1 MNNLEL
7 AYKRSLSNIGS
18 ADYIID
24 GKPGDIIAHLY
35 VIEGG
40 ELSDMEEWVDDFGGS
55 LTITDVIEQFDP
67 EIFRDMDVDL
77 LESIQRAFDIHDD
90 IELEALIF
98 NRITR

>member
-1 MNNLEL
+1 MEFSMNNLEL

-40 ELSDMEEWVDDFGGS
+40 ELSDMDDFGGS